1 MSQFIRRACRAS
13 RFTLL
18 FVPALLLGGGG
29 GARAQQKLLPVK
41 IGTLRQSAQV
51 PGWMAKKLGL
61 YEKHGLDA
69 ELIEFRNGNE
79 AISAQRGGH
88 VDIIVTI
95 PGTAMQANERGF
107 DLVLI
112 AQNEVTRKQPPDTGS
127 IQVLK
132 DSGIANVAGLAGKK
146 MAISG
151 LRGQMHVDIQ
161 TVLRKAGV
169 DPAQVQF
176 IEMRYPSMID
186 ALKSHQVDAVALLDP
201 WTTQLRLSGAG
212 RVVAWQFVDS
222 LPEQPTGAFYARKT
236 FVDKNPEV
244 VKRFAEAL
252 REAIDYLNADQARA
266 RAQVVAYTGLDAALI
281 KQMPLNEWD
290 YTINPDKWQ
299 ALADMMLKGGGLDK
313 PHKAEEFFS
322 DYVKSYIAK

>member
-1 MSQFIRRACRAS
+1 MSLFSRRALCH
-13 RFTLL
+13 F
-18 FVPALLLGGGG
+18 ALLAAA
-29 GARAQQKLLPVK
+29 GATWADAAEAQQKLLPVK

-51 PGWMAKKLGL
+51 PGWLAKQLGF

-69 ELIEFRNGNE
+69 ELVEFRNGNE

-112 AQNEVTRKQPPDTGS
+112 AQNEVSRRHGPDTGS

-132 DSGIANVAGLAGKK
+132 DSAIANVADLAGKR

-151 LRGQMHVDIQ
+151 LRGQMHVAIQ
-161 TVLRKAGV
+161 TVLRTAGV
-169 DPAQVQF
+169 DPAKVQF
-176 IEMRYPSMID
+176 IEMGYASMID

-212 RVVAWQFVDS
+212 RVVSWQFVDS

-236 FVDKNPEV
+236 FVNRNPEV
-244 VKRFAEAL
+244 VARFAQAL
-252 REAIDYLNADQARA
+252 RAAIDYLNADEARA
-266 RAQVVAYTGLDAALI
+266 RAQVVAYTGLSSDLI
-281 KQMPLNEWD
+281 KDMPLNKWN
-290 YTINPDKWQ
+290 YTIKRDNWQ
-299 ALADMMLKGGGLDK
+299 ALADMMLAGGGLQK
-313 PHKAEEFFS
+313 AHRAEEFFS
-322 DYVKSYIAK
+322 DYVKSDIAK

>member
-1 MSQFIRRACRAS
+1 MSCAN
-13 RFTLL
+13 
-18 FVPALLLGGGG
+18 
-29 GARAQQKLLPVK
+29 AQQKLLPVK

-51 PGWMAKKLGL
+51 PGWLAKQLGL

-112 AQNEVTRKQPPDTGS
+112 AQNEVTRKEPPDTGS

-132 DSGIANVAGLAGKK
+132 DSEIANVAALAGRK

-151 LRGQMHVDIQ
+151 LRGQMHVAIQ
-161 TVLRKAGV
+161 TVLRKGGV
-169 DPAQVQF
+169 DPSQVQF
-176 IEMRYPSMID
+176 LEMGYASMID
-186 ALKSHQVDAVALLDP
+186 ALKSRQVDAIALLDP
-201 WTTQLRLSGAG
+201 WTTQLIVSGAG
-212 RVVAWQFVDS
+212 RPVAWQFVDS

-244 VKRFAEAL
+244 VQRFAEAL
-252 REAIDYLNADQARA
+252 RESIDYLNADANRA
-266 RAQVVAYTGLDAALI
+266 RAQVVAYTGLDVGLI
-281 KQMPLNEWD
+281 KDMPLNKWD
-290 YTINPDKWQ
+290 YTIKPEKWQ
-299 ALADMMLKGGGLDK
+299 ALADMMLQGGGLEK
-313 PHKAEEFFS
+313 PHKAEEYFS